1 MDATNYYCRS
11 GELKTGY
18 YFPIRNFF
26 FLEYMHVHSELSN
39 HCGWIL
45 RSNCCITHHLPPQPV
60 SVHQHSLAWSG
71 QCYRTRRMLLISHA
85 TYIWILVW
93 LVGQYSIHISIN
105 SISQYIQKIM
115 YIEILLYVQHRNH
128 LFVLTMKIHKNQHMA
143 HVDLCQPF
151 HIQV

>member
-71 QCYRTRRMLLISHA
+71 QCYWTRRMLLISHA

-105 SISQYIQKIM
+105 SISQYIQKVK
-115 YIEILLYVQHRNH
+115 YIEILLYIHHRNH

-143 HVDLCQPF
+143 HVDLCQTF